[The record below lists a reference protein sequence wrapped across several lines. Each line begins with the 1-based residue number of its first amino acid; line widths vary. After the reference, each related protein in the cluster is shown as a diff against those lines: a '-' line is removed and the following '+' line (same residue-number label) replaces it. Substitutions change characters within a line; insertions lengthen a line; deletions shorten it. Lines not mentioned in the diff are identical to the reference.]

1 MLFVVLSPYVEKMHH
16 DSPNFLLCIHPPGLN
31 DEAMRYTPIS
41 VISTL
46 SPCVYGDFAGSISL
60 LHFLLMFSVV
70 LLTDIATTHHA
81 SSKISRR
88 NPLLY
93 LTAVP
98 TGGDANLIFST
109 CSWYAVPTGGD
120 ANLIFSACSWYAVP
134 TGGDDNLTLTNV
146 LKPHRYRA
154 SLKSIATEQIVDLNQ
169 Y

>member
-1 MLFVVLSPYVEKMHH
+1 MHH
-16 DSPNFLLCIHPPGLN
+16 DSSKISLSIQPSGLN

-41 VISTL
+41 VSSTL
-46 SPCVYGDFAGSISL
+46 SPCIYDDFAGSISL
-60 LHFLLMFSVV
+60 LYFLLMFSVV
-70 LLTDIATTHHA
+70 LLTDIATTDHA

-109 CSWYAVPTGGD
+109 CSWYAVTTGGD

-134 TGGDDNLTLTNV
+134 TGGDDNLTLTND
-146 LKPHRYRA
+146 LTPHRYRA
-154 SLKSIATEQIVDLNQ
+154 SLQRLLQCIAKEQIVDIT
-169 Y
+169 